1 MGQIKPYLP
10 VICLLVLSCVFQNE
24 SAVGVGMMLGVEV
37 DLATINWLVVTLG
50 GALATAGTGIW
61 IAGKRLAV
69 FLKPH
74 IERFFNSHNRLVD
87 IASEQIPVMSS
98 TLTGVSATLSRLSDT
113 QDSHSEILQ
122 QQSDRLEKIR
132 QRLEKKE
139 ILDAESDG

>member
-1 MGQIKPYLP
+1 
-10 VICLLVLSCVFQNE
+10 
-24 SAVGVGMMLGVEV
+24 MLGVEV

-132 QRLEKKE
+132 QRLEKQNR
-139 ILDAESDG
+139 IDD